1 MMRIATRHL
10 PVATVDATLQCR
22 LQHIVAIDQ
31 FRIVVAVANK
41 ACAAYCATDC
51 AAAKTN

>member
-10 PVATVDATLQCR
+10 PIATIDATLQCR

-31 FRIVVAVANK
+31 FRIVVDVANK
-41 ACAAYCATDC
+41 PRAACCATTG